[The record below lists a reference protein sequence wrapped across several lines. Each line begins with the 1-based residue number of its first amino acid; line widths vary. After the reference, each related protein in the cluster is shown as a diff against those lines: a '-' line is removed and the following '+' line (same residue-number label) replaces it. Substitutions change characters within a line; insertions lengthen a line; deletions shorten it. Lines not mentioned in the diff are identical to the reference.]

1 MEQPKK
7 PGGIILRPDLTM
19 VVFIEGTSIEIRLP
33 PQEAMNF
40 AEALVLTALQIATPD
55 LVGEGTQFTVNT
67 EGACTP
73 H

>member
-1 MEQPKK
+1 MDQLK

-19 VVFIEGTSIEIRLP
+19 VTFIGPNAIELRLS
-33 PQEAMNF
+33 PQAAIDF
-40 AEALVLTALQIATPD
+40 AEALVVTALQIATPD
-55 LVGEGTQFTVNT
+55 LIAPGTQFTVNT